1 MNMKRGFQNHITTIL
16 VNLASRHHA
25 GLIAALLGLA
35 GGNAGAASG
44 LTNAPATAGSN
55 TIFQLPP
62 IIVTG
67 TPLEPDTPVPVVP
80 LDAVGA
86 RNVFGPEQV
95 RETGAREVNDLVQY
109 IPAISTRPYNGGEA
123 SAPSFSM
130 RGLPD
135 DGLTEYINVMIDGVP
150 ASPLP
155 YGWTAFSFLP
165 VTPDRIFGVDYI
177 RGAHSVRYSPNTVG
191 GVLNFITTPI
201 PEAPAA
207 TIRGTFGDFGYQS
220 YYGSA
225 GGTWDKTG
233 VVGTYNYRTG
243 DGYRDN
249 GGFTQHDVNAK
260 ARQFLD
266 DRSWLALSVSYM
278 TDEHQAP
285 GGLTQ
290 AEFDAAPFANSRP
303 RNRFE
308 GDRLV
313 TDMVYHRDLES
324 AGFVEGFAY
333 FSETE
338 RNLDAQRPQTGAPAT
353 FMRWTDTSDFF
364 GVGARVEKPFTLAGM
379 EHTVYGGVR
388 YQREWLPHYRI
399 TSEPFTG
406 GPATLTQD
414 QEFTL
419 DTISAH
425 VDDTFQPVERL
436 AVNLGVRLEWLPNVE
451 GHDRVAGWTFDEEFF
466 AALPGAGLSYELT
479 DRWAVFGNYFL
490 GFRAPQVWGYGSAAA
505 AGHGLVFEEGRSAE
519 LGTRVQALAGFAAAV
534 TLWRNEYDDFGVYYD
549 GSYNN
554 LGKILANGVDLE
566 LTWEAGRVWTPL
578 DGFSVFGAVTFQDSE
593 LGSGPFDGND
603 VPYAWHEKA
612 SWRLRYARWGWTAT
626 LGGTYVGDSY
636 SDEANTE
643 AANAN
648 GNLGRNPSRVIWDA
662 RLAKLMALGKN
673 ADLELAVGSNNLFD
687 EDWYV
692 HSRGGFF
699 GPGLAA
705 GPPRQVYGSV
715 GVTVKF

>member
-1 MNMKRGFQNHITTIL
+1 M
-16 VNLASRHHA
+16 
-25 GLIAALLGLA
+25 
-35 GGNAGAASG
+35 
-44 LTNAPATAGSN
+44 
-55 TIFQLPP
+55 
-62 IIVTG
+62 
-67 TPLEPDTPVPVVP
+67 
-80 LDAVGA
+80 
-86 RNVFGPEQV
+86 
-95 RETGAREVNDLVQY
+95 
-109 IPAISTRPYNGGEA
+109 
-123 SAPSFSM
+123 
-130 RGLPD
+130 
-135 DGLTEYINVMIDGVP
+135 
-150 ASPLP
+150 
-155 YGWTAFSFLP
+155 
-165 VTPDRIFGVDYI
+165 DYL
-177 RGAHSVRYSPNTVG
+177 RGAQSVRYSPNTVG
-191 GVLNFITTPI
+191 GVLNFITAPI
-201 PEAPAA
+201 PEAPSA
-207 TIRGTFGDFGYQS
+207 TARATFGDNGYRS
-220 YYGSA
+220 YYGSS

-233 VVGTYNYRTG
+233 VAGSYNYRTG
-243 DGYRDN
+243 DGYREN

-290 AEFDAAPFANSRP
+290 AEYDADPFANSRP

-324 AGFVEGFAY
+324 AGSVEGFAY

-338 RNLDAQRPQTGAPAT
+338 RNLDAQRPQFGAPAT

-436 AVNLGVRLEWLPNVE
+436 TVNLGVRLEWLPNVE

-519 LGTRVQALAGFAAAV
+519 LGTRVQALAGFDAAV

-566 LTWEAGRVWTPL
+566 LAWEAGRVWTPL
-578 DGFSVFGAVTFQDSE
+578 DGFAVFGVVTFQDSE

-648 GNLGRNPSRVIWDA
+648 GNLGRNPPRVIWDA
-662 RLAKLMALGKN
+662 RLAKVIALCKN

-715 GVTVKF
+715 GVTMRF